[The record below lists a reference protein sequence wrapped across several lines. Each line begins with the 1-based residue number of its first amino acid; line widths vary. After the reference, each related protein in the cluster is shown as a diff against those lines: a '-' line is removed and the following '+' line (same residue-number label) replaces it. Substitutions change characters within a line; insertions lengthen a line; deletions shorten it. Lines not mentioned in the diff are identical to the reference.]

1 MTQSC
6 FFPRSKRNFKITWH
20 FVTNNLIYT
29 LFLRFHLFFLGLINS
44 VILSTF
50 LKLRTDSSMLLEHLG
65 FLFIR
70 LNYIRNSIIIFF
82 FTFQIELFITQL
94 PKSSSCLEQY
104 VNHSF
109 NQVFISFLNT
119 FWAQIN
125 SFSSNLNPFR
135 KLRDNS
141 HFRRKI
147 PLQ

>member
-20 FVTNNLIYT
+20 FVKKNFIYT
-29 LFLRFHLFFLGLINS
+29 LFLRFLLFFLGLINS

-50 LKLRTDSSMLLEHLG
+50 LKLRTERNLQCYWSIWDSCSSDWITLEILLFYFSLLLKKNSVTQIL
-65 FLFIR
+65 FLSR
-70 LNYIRNSIIIFF
+70 IIW
-82 FTFQIELFITQL
+82 QL
-94 PKSSSCLEQY
+94 QT
-104 VNHSF
+104 F

-119 FWAQIN
+119 FWARIN